1 VVFKAGDELK
11 FAFPTETTAK
21 ILIFGSNGKFYTI
34 DASKLPGGRG
44 HGEPVRL
51 YFDLE
56 QDADVVAAL
65 AYQGGRKFLV
75 ASYGGNGFVV
85 PESET
90 LGTTRKGKQVLNL
103 KAPDKAAALTT
114 VDGELI
120 AAIGGNRKMVIF
132 PLDQVPEMNRGRG
145 VRLQRY
151 KEKGLADVATFKGA
165 DGLTWV
171 DTAGRSFTMTLKEL
185 ANWRGNR
192 GDAGRIRPDRF
203 LTNNKF
209 AALAGGGKEESDE
222 E

>member
-1 VVFKAGDELK
+1 
-11 FAFPTETTAK
+11 
-21 ILIFGSNGKFYTI
+21 
-34 DASKLPGGRG
+34 
-44 HGEPVRL
+44 
-51 YFDLE
+51 
-56 QDADVVAAL
+56 
-65 AYQGGRKFLV
+65 
-75 ASYGGNGFVV
+75 
-85 PESET
+85 
-90 LGTTRKGKQVLNL
+90 L

-114 VDGELI
+114 IDGELA

-132 PLDQVPEMNRGRG
+132 PLDQVPEMTRGRG

-151 KEKGLADVATFKGA
+151 KEKGLSDVKTFKAG

-185 ANWRGNR
+185 SNWRGSR

-209 AALAGGGKEESDE
+209 AALVGGKESDE